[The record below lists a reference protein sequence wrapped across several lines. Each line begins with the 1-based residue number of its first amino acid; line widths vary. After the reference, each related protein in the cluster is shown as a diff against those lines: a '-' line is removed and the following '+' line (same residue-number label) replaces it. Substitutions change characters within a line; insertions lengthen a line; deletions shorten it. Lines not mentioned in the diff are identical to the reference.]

1 MNLPPSALFMESTSK
16 LCDVVLI
23 VTLLCVV
30 DWLFVVFEVFELP
43 FKFKALPK
51 KLPIPLSAPPTLS

>member
-1 MNLPPSALFMESTSK
+1 MNLPPSALLMESTSK

-43 FKFKALPK
+43 FKFKALK
-51 KLPIPLSAPPTLS
+51 IPIPLSFQLYL